1 MVVVTGEFGRT
12 PKINYQPSMG
22 EGVASA
28 AAGTIQPGRDH
39 WPRATSMLF
48 AGGGLATGQVVGA
61 TDSRGED
68 ATDRIVG
75 RGDFL
80 ATLYRHLG
88 INPDHI
94 AFKNHQGRPIPIVQS
109 GRVID
114 ELSAFPHP

>member
-1 MVVVTGEFGRT
+1 MVSSFSRFASCFADIVTGR
-12 PKINYQPSMG
+12 
-22 EGVASA
+22 
-28 AAGTIQPGRDH
+28 
-39 WPRATSMLF
+39 
-48 AGGGLATGQVVGA
+48 VVGA

-88 INPDHI
+88 IDPDHI

-109 GRVID
+109 GGVID
-114 ELSAFPHP
+114 ELMATTHH